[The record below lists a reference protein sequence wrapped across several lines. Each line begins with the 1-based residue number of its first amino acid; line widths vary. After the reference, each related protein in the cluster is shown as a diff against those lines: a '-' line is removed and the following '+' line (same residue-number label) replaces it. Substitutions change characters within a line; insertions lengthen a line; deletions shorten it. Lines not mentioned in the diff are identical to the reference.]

1 MARRLTIP
9 DDWNTQIRAR
19 YEAERAALG
28 AHHAAA
34 LALDAAEERRREALT
49 GLDAAVAAAR
59 TELALTLASLCD
71 LLGPAAAAGIVGADE
86 VDIRRATKE
95 AGRRGTAK

>member
-1 MARRLTIP
+1 MGRRLTIP
-9 DDWNTQIRAR
+9 DDWKTQIRIR

-34 LALDAAEERRREALT
+34 LALAAAEERRSEVLA

-59 TELALTLASLCD
+59 TELDLTLASLCD
-71 LLGPAAAAGIVGADE
+71 LLGPAAASGIVSADE

-95 AGRRGTAK
+95 AARRGTSR